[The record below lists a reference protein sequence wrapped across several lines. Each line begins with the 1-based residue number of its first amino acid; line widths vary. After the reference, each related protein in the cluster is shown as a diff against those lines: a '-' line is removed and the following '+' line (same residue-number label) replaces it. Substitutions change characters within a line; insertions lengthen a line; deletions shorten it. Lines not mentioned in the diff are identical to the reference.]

1 VITWDIAKPITL
13 PPTTIEQAMKIPND
27 SARVLTTEDV
37 KGIVLFFMEESW
49 GEGSETNV
57 PAWEAFLN
65 KRDLEAFDAGF
76 AHGAEHGPAEA
87 WQWLGRSQPTE
98 TGN

>member
-1 VITWDIAKPITL
+1 
-13 PPTTIEQAMKIPND
+13 MKIPSD

-49 GEGSETNV
+49 GEGSETSV
-57 PAWEAFLN
+57 PAWEAFLA

-76 AHGAEHGPAEA
+76 AHGAEYGHV
-87 WQWLGRSQPTE
+87 SQGMWPTH
-98 TGN
+98 